1 MPIGLIKTDYYF
13 MSPGPPYQWEIDYGT
28 ADNFSF
34 EGKLF
39 QLTVRRDEANI
50 YVYAWSLLNDSYDLY
65 PREVILPNG
74 VTPKELS
81 EISIQN
87 MRTSENVAIAVAL
100 KNIGYDIESKG
111 DGVSVVGIL
120 DDSPVQ
126 NKLQK
131 GDLLKSINA
140 SEISSASEFISTLRT
155 YKIGETVTIGLEREI
170 EGSIEQL
177 YIDTTLIEHIEYE
190 GEPMV
195 GFLATTV
202 NERFDFPFEID
213 IKTGNVGGPSAGLMM
228 ALNVYIN
235 LTPEDITNSMIIA
248 GTGTIEIDGSVGPVG
263 GIKQKIIAAKRAG
276 AELIIVPVANFEEAK
291 VLETDKTAIIAVDSF
306 AEALSA
312 FCVSFPPSH
321 SPPHAEDV
329 HCLSNGFS
337 TVRNLTF
344 SCLGR
349 AFTFALA
356 AEADFFRTIIG
367 LGGKGTVSFSN
378 AFLPAS
384 LCLTRLPSAGTTG
397 SK

>member
-1 MPIGLIKTDYYF
+1 MLSRLSKTRKVLIILLIALMPIGLIKTDYYF

-28 ADNFSF
+28 LDNYPF
-34 EGKLF
+34 EGNLY

-50 YVYAWSLLNDSYDLY
+50 FVYAWSLLNDSYDLY
-65 PREVILPNG
+65 PREIILPDG

-126 NKLQK
+126 NKLKK
-131 GDLLKSINA
+131 GDLLNSINA
-140 SEISSASEFISTLRT
+140 IEISSASEFISTLRT
-155 YKIGETVTIGLEREI
+155 YNIGETVSIGLLREVK
-170 EGSIEQL
+170 GNLEQL
-177 YIDTTLIEHIEYE
+177 YIETTLIEHVEYE

-202 NERFDFPFEID
+202 NERFDFPFEVD

-228 ALNVYIN
+228 ALNVYNN
-235 LTPEDITNSMIIA
+235 LIPEDITNSMIIA

-291 VLETDKTAIIAVDSF
+291 VFETDKTAIVEVDSF
-306 AEALSA
+306 AEALS
-312 FCVSFPPSH
+312 VISQYS
-321 SPPHAEDV
+321 S
-329 HCLSNGFS
+329 
-337 TVRNLTF
+337 R
-344 SCLGR
+344 
-349 AFTFALA
+349 
-356 AEADFFRTIIG
+356 
-367 LGGKGTVSFSN
+367 
-378 AFLPAS
+378 
-384 LCLTRLPSAGTTG
+384 
-397 SK
+397 